1 MTKSSTNRL
10 SFQSK
15 LLRSGPERFCQP
27 LVAPLV
33 QSTTFIQDQL
43 GGANPFAYSRVGNP
57 TVAALEQVLGEL
69 EDTVP
74 AVCFSSG
81 LAAETAL
88 FLAFVKAGD
97 HVVCGKAVYGGTIRL
112 LQQFLE
118 PLGVSSTFVDATD
131 PAQISA
137 AITPQTKLLFLE
149 SPANPTLVLTDLAKA
164 AQIGRAAG
172 CLVAVDNTFLTPG
185 LQRPLDLGADFSV
198 YSTTK
203 LLDGHSTALGG
214 AILARD
220 EKLLDR
226 LRFTRKSL
234 GSIQTPFNSWL
245 TLNGLKTL
253 PIRLRRQCR
262 TAQRVAQWL
271 ARHAAVEA
279 VNYPG
284 LATFPQRELADRQ
297 HLGLHGNVIS
307 FDVRGGYEAAVRL
320 VKRLRHCRLV
330 EHIGSVETLV
340 THAASMTHADVPK
353 AQRLEAGISDG
364 LLRLSIG
371 LEPTREIVADLRQA
385 LKASQRTVANGQARF
400 GEASL
405 SANGEGFIPEL
416 QQVPEGN
423 CVAQVRA

>member
-1 MTKSSTNRL
+1 MTKSTSNRL
-10 SFQSK
+10 SFQAK
-15 LLRSGPERFCQP
+15 LLRSGPERLSQP
-27 LVAPLV
+27 LVTPLV
-33 QSTTFIQDQL
+33 QSTTFVQDQL

-57 TVAALEQVLGEL
+57 TVSALEQVLGDL
-69 EDTVP
+69 EDTTP

-88 FLAFVKAGD
+88 FLAFTKAGD

-118 PLGVSSTFVDATD
+118 PLGVLSTFVDATD

-137 AITPQTKLLFLE
+137 AITGRTKLLFLE

-172 CLVAVDNTFLTPG
+172 CFVAVDNTFLTPA

-234 GSIQTPFNSWL
+234 GSIQTPFNAWL

-262 TAQRVAQWL
+262 SAQRVAQWL
-271 ARHAAVEA
+271 AEQTAIEA

-284 LATFPQRELADRQ
+284 LEAFPQRELADQQ

-307 FDVRGGYEAAVRL
+307 FDVRGGYDAAVRL
-320 VKRLRHCRLV
+320 VKRLRLCRLV

-340 THAASMTHADVPK
+340 THAASMTHADVPR

-371 LEPTREIVADLRQA
+371 LEPAREIIADLRQA
-385 LKASQRTVANGQARF
+385 LKASQRHLSNSQAHLSESRFAENGDALPQTSRP
-400 GEASL
+400 
-405 SANGEGFIPEL
+405 SADGKRM
-416 QQVPEGN
+416 V
-423 CVAQVRA
+423 QVRA